1 MQPPRPSALVDN
13 TLLDLQSS
21 SYPTQPSFYSLIAK
35 YIIYFYS
42 HFSSIRLLLFCYI
55 FTNTLLHEILVT
67 L

>member
-1 MQPPRPSALVDN
+1 MQPPRALASVDN
-13 TLLDLQSS
+13 TLLNLHSS
-21 SYPTQPSFYSLIAK
+21 SYPTKPYSLIAK

-42 HFSSIRLLLFCYI
+42 HFCSIRLLLFCYI